1 MKNVIKAAALI
12 VIASASLPALAA
24 HQVQNQPAGQQRI
37 GVISASAAGSNLS
50 ELVNRLDAKA
60 TAEGAGSYR
69 VISAGGRNYLFGTA
83 EIYK

>member
-1 MKNVIKAAALI
+1 MKNIIKAVALF
-12 VIASASLPALAA
+12 ATSAASLPAFAA
-24 HQVQNQPAGQQRI
+24 NQVQNQPAGQQRI

-60 TAEGAGSYR
+60 SAEGAGSYH
-69 VISAGGRNYLFGTA
+69 VISAGGRNYLHGTA

>member
-12 VIASASLPALAA
+12 ALTAASLPAFAA
-24 HQVQNQPAGQQRI
+24 DQVLNQPAGQQRI

-50 ELVNRLDAKA
+50 ELINQLGAKA

-69 VISAGGRNYLFGTA
+69 VISAGGRNYLYGTA

>member
-1 MKNVIKAAALI
+1 MKNMTKAVALFAI
-12 VIASASLPALAA
+12 SAASLPVFAA
-24 HQVQNQPAGQQRI
+24 NQVQDQPAGEQRM

-50 ELVNRLDAKA
+50 ELINRLDAKA

-69 VISAGGRNYLFGTA
+69 VVSAGGGNYLYGTA

>member
-12 VIASASLPALAA
+12 VITSASIPAFSAT
-24 HQVQNQPAGQQRI
+24 QVQSQPAGQQRI

-69 VISAGGRNYLFGTA
+69 VISAGGRNSLYGTA

>member
-1 MKNVIKAAALI
+1 MKNMTKAVVLI
-12 VIASASLPALAA
+12 VISAASLSAFAA
-24 HQVQNQPAGQQRI
+24 NQVQNKPAGQQRI

-60 TAEGAGSYR
+60 TDAGAGSYR
-69 VISAGGRNYLFGTA
+69 VVSAGGRNYLYGTA